1 MGSSGDILVGS
12 VECPALNRRPAEPRP
27 SGASNSATPVSFGG
41 GRDARAPRQA
51 RCPRTQAGETPA
63 PRQVHAGA
71 TPAASALG
79 TRASGAHASEDAPPV
94 RRRAVTLAP
103 RPGSRRRN
111 ARAQRIPHAGRTP
124 AHPGGMPAH
133 PGRRNARALRR
144 AGCPRTQ
151 AGEMPAHSG
160 GRDAR
165 APRRLVTPAPRQVHA
180 GAMPAASALG
190 TRASGAHASEDAP
203 PVRRR
208 AVTLAPRPG
217 SRRRDA
223 RAPPG
228 SRRRDARS
236 VCPGYARL
244 RRACQRGCAS
254 SAQAGSDARASSRLT
269 QAQRPRPADTSRGQD
284 ARAPRQARCPRT
296 QAGEMPALPGRR
308 DARAPRRARCPRSQ
322 AGEMPALPG
331 GRDARAPGGSCLNLQ
346 PRASRSSSRRSS
358 QAHSSGVRRT
368 SSATRLAANSSGVRH
383 PTSA

>member
-12 VECPALNRRPAEPRP
+12 VEPPALNRRLADPRP
-27 SGASNSATPVSFGG
+27 SRASNSVAPVFLERAGG
-41 GRDARAPRQA
+41 QD
-51 RCPRTQAGETPA
+51 
-63 PRQVHAGA
+63 
-71 TPAASALG
+71 
-79 TRASGAHASEDAPPV
+79 AHAPK
-94 RRRAVTLAP
+94 RAERP
-103 RPGSRRRN
+103 RPQADG
-111 ARAQRIPHAGRTP
+111 TP
-124 AHPGGMPAH
+124 AHPGGRDAHAPRRTGRPRTQADGTPAH

-151 AGEMPAHSG
+151 AGEMPAHPG

-217 SRRRDA
+217 SRRRNA
-223 RAPPG
+223 RA
-228 SRRRDARS
+228 
-236 VCPGYARL
+236 
-244 RRACQRGCAS
+244 QRIPH
-254 SAQAGSDARASSRLT
+254 AG
-269 QAQRPRPADTSRGQD
+269 
-284 ARAPRQARCPRT
+284 RT
-296 QAGEMPALPGRR
+296 PALPGRR

-322 AGEMPALPG
+322 AGEMPAHPG

>member
-12 VECPALNRRPAEPRP
+12 VEPPALNRRLADPRP
-27 SGASNSATPVSFGG
+27 SRASNSVAPVFLERAGG
-41 GRDARAPRQA
+41 QDARAPR
-51 RCPRTQAGETPA
+51 RVRRPRTQAGGTPA

-124 AHPGGMPAH
+124 A
-133 PGRRNARALRR
+133 
-144 AGCPRTQ
+144 
-151 AGEMPAHSG
+151 
-160 GRDAR
+160 
-165 APRRLVTPAPRQVHA
+165 
-180 GAMPAASALG
+180 
-190 TRASGAHASEDAP
+190 
-203 PVRRR
+203 
-208 AVTLAPRPG
+208 
-217 SRRRDA
+217 
-223 RAPPG
+223 
-228 SRRRDARS
+228 
-236 VCPGYARL
+236 
-244 RRACQRGCAS
+244 
-254 SAQAGSDARASSRLT
+254 
-269 QAQRPRPADTSRGQD
+269 
-284 ARAPRQARCPRT
+284 
-296 QAGEMPALPGRR
+296 LPGRR

-322 AGEMPALPG
+322 AGEMPAHPG